1 MKFEDN
7 VSLVYVDYNLQNRQ
21 FMVKEIVM
29 VFLLKTIVEYS
40 RIHIDFWVKNIILRY
55 KNYV

>member
-21 FMVKEIVM
+21 FMVKEIVI
-29 VFLLKTIVEYS
+29 VFLLKIIVEYS

>member
-29 VFLLKTIVEYS
+29 VFLLKIIVEYS